1 MDTIYTTL
9 LDNVSTFLFILYPVF
24 MYKISKLRTVNTND
38 SWLKLV
44 GYSLLLIA
52 PPLWLLWNGQL
63 ANILLGM
70 MILGVYYWF
79 KGVLD
84 NVNEIGQSK

>member
-1 MDTIYTTL
+1 MDTMYTTL

-70 MILGVYYWF
+70 MILGVYYLF

-84 NVNEIGQSK
+84 DVNEIRKSK